1 MEQGYHHISV
11 LLEESIEALNIKPN
25 GVYVDC
31 TFGGGGH
38 SRAILSKL
46 GKHGRL
52 IAFDHDKDAWKNAI
66 DDPRFTLVK
75 ENFEYIAR
83 FLKLLGVPKV
93 DGILA
98 DLGVSSFQFDTA
110 DRGFS
115 IRFDA
120 PLDMRMDDRIDRTA
134 ADIIKDYSESELQ
147 KIFEQYGEVRNAKTL
162 AKTIVEQRKN
172 GKIQTIDDFKNRI
185 ESCIKGKPNRY
196 LAQVF
201 QALRMEVN
209 QELQVLAKFLEQTK
223 KCLKPNGRLAIITF
237 HSLEDRLVK
246 TLMKQGTLG
255 TIEKDPFGRRVEE
268 NPFHIQKDVLPSE
281 LELEHNNRSRSARLR
296 IATFEP
302 TAQD

>member
-1 MEQGYHHISV
+1 MEQEYHHISV
-11 LLEESIEALNIKPN
+11 LLQESVAALDIKPN

-38 SRAILSKL
+38 SRAILEKL
-46 GKHGRL
+46 GKHGKL

-66 DDPRFTLVK
+66 DDPRFILVK
-75 ENFEYIAR
+75 ENFQYIKR
-83 FLKLLGVPKV
+83 FLRLLGSQRV

-120 PLDMRMDDRIDRTA
+120 PLDMRMDDRLDRTA
-134 ADIIKDYSESELQ
+134 ADIIREYSADQLQ
-147 KIFEQYGEVRNAKTL
+147 KMFEVYGEVRNARTL

-172 GKIQTIDDFKNRI
+172 GTIQTIEDFKNRI
-185 ESCIKGKPNRY
+185 DSCIKGKPNRY

-201 QALRMEVN
+201 QALRIEVN
-209 QELQVLAKFLEQTK
+209 DEMGVLGSFLEQTK
-223 KCLKPNGRLAIITF
+223 SCLKPNGRLAIITF

-246 TLMKQGTLG
+246 KIMKQGTLDEIQ
-255 TIEKDPFGRRVEE
+255 TDAFGRRTEE
-268 NPFHIQKDVLPSE
+268 NPFTALKDVLPGEEE
-281 LELEHNNRSRSARLR
+281 LKHNNRSRSARLR
-296 IATFEP
+296 VAVYENSK
-302 TAQD
+302 